1 MLQTSTNL
9 APSRIW
15 NLDVNKQVI
24 NKKMAFPFPLANC
37 TFDENFCGWR
47 NHPNTWDL
55 SDWILNANNTT
66 TSQNESSKDHTGMIN
81 LIGDLTYLVTPYLF
95 SNIFNTHFLPSFLPS
110 FPSSLPSFL
119 LHCYPESYQPT
130 WQSLSHSVTRSFAH
144 SPTHSLTYSSTH
156 YLLTYLLT
164 YFPTY
169 LLTCTYL
176 LTYLLYS
183 LTHSLTYLL
192 LE

>member
-130 WQSLSHSVTRSFAH
+130 WQSLSHSLIRSL
-144 SPTHSLTYSSTH
+144 THSLTHLLIHSLLTYLFTYLLPYLLAYM

-164 YFPTY
+164 LF
-169 LLTCTYL
+169 
-176 LTYLLYS
+176 
-183 LTHSLTYLL
+183 THSLTHLL
-192 LE
+192 TYY

>member
-95 SNIFNTHFLPSFLPS
+95 SHMFNTHLLPSFLPS
-110 FPSSLPSFL
+110 FLPFLWIRSFLPSYLPTFL
-119 LHCYPESYQPT
+119 LHCLPESYQPT
-130 WQSLSHSVTRSFAH
+130 WQLLSH
-144 SPTHSLTYSSTH
+144 SPTHLYSPTH
-156 YLLTYLLT
+156 YVRTYLLTYLLT
-164 YFPTY
+164 YLHTCTY
-169 LLTCTYL
+169 LYL
-176 LTYLLYS
+176 LTYLL
-183 LTHSLTYLL
+183 
-192 LE
+192 LEY